1 MRARQTLARWVPAL
15 AWAPR
20 YQLAAL
26 WSDAFAGV
34 MVGAVVV
41 PQVRPR
47 GAAPKETW
55 RAPLFERA
63 RARARQ
69 LSRPRTTASLPH
81 TVWCTRCATSHSE
94 WVVSAL
100 RGAGARVVA
109 RKTQY

>member
-1 MRARQTLARWVPAL
+1 MRVRQTLARWVPAL

-55 RAPLFERA
+55 RARPGA
-63 RARARQ
+63 RAPTLAPPDDSQPAAYRLVYQMR
-69 LSRPRTTASLPH
+69 H
-81 TVWCTRCATSHSE
+81 I
-94 WVVSAL
+94 AL
-100 RGAGARVVA
+100 RVGRFSPAIVPSG
-109 RKTQY
+109 